1 MKGKVLITGGAGFIG
16 SHLAERLFRKGYQ
29 LVILD
34 KLSPQIHGEEAD
46 FPASLKEIADCIV
59 EDVAEPRIYHSL
71 PKDFDFVFH
80 LAAETGTGQ
89 SMYAISHYSEVNVQG
104 TALLMEHLAKQEKKV
119 KKIILSSSRAVYG
132 EGAYSC
138 ATHGLVFP
146 QERKEADLVQG
157 KFEPFC
163 PLCNQGLVL
172 VPTREDA
179 MFRPLS
185 VYGITKLSQ
194 ELLLMQSAKSLGIP
208 AVALRFQ
215 NVYGP
220 GQSLSNPYTGI
231 LSIFSTRIRH
241 GQDIAIFEDG
251 KESRDFVYIHDV
263 VDGLVLALEK
273 EAANGEVFNIG
284 SGKGTSVSEVS
295 KALKEIL
302 NANVNL
308 NITERYRVGDIRH
321 NVADISKAQS
331 LLGFNPK
338 VTLEEGLIKFVDWVL
353 RQPLPEDKSE
363 KALTELKE
371 RGLFK

>member
-16 SHLAERLFRKGYQ
+16 SHLVERLFCKGYQ
-29 LVILD
+29 VVVLD
-34 KLSPQIHGEEAD
+34 KLSPQIHGGKAD
-46 FPASLKEIADCIV
+46 FPASLKEIAECI
-59 EDVAEPRIYHSL
+59 EGDVADPNIYLQL

-104 TALLMEHLAKQEKKV
+104 TSLLMEHLAKQEKKV
-119 KKIILSSSRAVYG
+119 KKIILSSTRAVYG
-132 EGAYSC
+132 EGTYCC

-146 QERKEADLVQG
+146 QERKEVDFVQG
-157 KFEPFC
+157 KFEPSC
-163 PLCNQGLVL
+163 PLCDQELVL
-172 VPTREDA
+172 EPTREDA

-194 ELLLMQSAKSLGIP
+194 ELLLMQSAKSLEIP

-241 GQDIAIFEDG
+241 GQNIDIFEDG
-251 KESRDFVYIHDV
+251 KESRDFVYIQDV
-263 VDGLVLALEK
+263 VDSLVLALEK
-273 EAANGEVFNIG
+273 EEANGEVFNIG
-284 SGKGTSVSEVS
+284 SGKGTSVLEVS
-295 KALKEIL
+295 QSLKEKL

-308 NITERYRVGDIRH
+308 NIIGKYRLGDIRH

-338 VTLEEGLIKFVDWVL
+338 VTLEEGLSKFVDWVL

>member
-16 SHLAERLFRKGYQ
+16 SHLTERLFHKGYQ
-29 LVILD
+29 VVVLD
-34 KLSPQIHGEEAD
+34 KLSPQIHGENAD
-46 FPASLKEIADCIV
+46 FLTSLKEIADCV
-59 EDVAEPRIYHSL
+59 LGDVADPNIYLLL

-104 TALLMEHLAKQEKKV
+104 TALLIEHLAKQEKKV

-132 EGAYSC
+132 EGAYRCES
-138 ATHGLVFP
+138 HGLVFP
-146 QERKEADLVQG
+146 QERKEVDLVQG

-163 PLCNQGLVL
+163 PLCAQELVL
-172 VPTREDA
+172 EPTREDA
-179 MFRPLS
+179 MYRPLS

-194 ELLLMQSAKSLGIP
+194 ELLLMQSAKSLEIP

-241 GQDIAIFEDG
+241 GQNIDIFEDG
-251 KESRDFVYIHDV
+251 KESRDFVYIQDV
-263 VDGLVLALEK
+263 VDSLVLALEK
-273 EAANGEVFNIG
+273 EEANGEVFNIG
-284 SGKGTSVSEVS
+284 SGKGTSVFQVS
-295 KALKEIL
+295 QSLKEKL

-308 NITERYRVGDIRH
+308 NITGKYRLGDIRH

-338 VTLEEGLIKFVDWVL
+338 VTLEEGLSKFVDWVL